1 MPDHDVPDYTR
12 AALSALTDRLDELRT
27 QRIRFQA
34 AAAAVTAE
42 LAARPRPDPAETL
55 RAAAQD
61 RDAPAD
67 LVRVA
72 RAVRDGRTTWQ
83 AIVDGAANSV
93 PEVAA
98 YQARMKAE
106 LARYVDSMPDL
117 RPAEQNDPPRDSA
130 APVPPPR
137 SRRPA
142 ARDDDEDEDGV
153 AIQWVRR

>member
-1 MPDHDVPDYTR
+1 VPDHDVPDYAR
-12 AALSALTDRLDELRT
+12 AALSAITDRLDDLRT
-27 QRIRFQA
+27 QRIRFAA
-34 AAAAVTAE
+34 AAAAVNAE
-42 LAARPRPDPAETL
+42 LSARPRSDPAETL

-106 LARYVDSMPDL
+106 LARFVDSVSDV
-117 RPAEQNDPPRDSA
+117 RPAEQHDPPRNP